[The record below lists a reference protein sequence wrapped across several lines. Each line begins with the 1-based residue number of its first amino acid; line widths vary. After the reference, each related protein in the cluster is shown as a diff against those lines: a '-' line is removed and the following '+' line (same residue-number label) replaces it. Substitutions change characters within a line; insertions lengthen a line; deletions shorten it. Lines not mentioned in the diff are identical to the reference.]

1 MFMRLVQMKVKE
13 GQVEGLRLHYGHRI
27 IPALEAT
34 AGCRYAGL
42 MKSVHHSNECISL
55 TLWEDA
61 SDAEAYERSG
71 VFETLLGETRPY
83 LLESSESRLQLSQDL
98 TLEYVPV
105 PEEPVI
111 SKLPVAARGDPLPP
125 VGDQRSPMWVRIV
138 SLKLRPGKLAEFTRL
153 YSDQVIPTLRN
164 VQGCRYIYL
173 TERSDR
179 KDEILSVTSWDS
191 KEAAEAY
198 EESGLFAR
206 LLESQSETLSELYR
220 WKLEDGK
227 LKGGLSATSDD
238 PTVEHF
244 DMVIGKA
251 FR

>member
-13 GQVEGLRLHYGHRI
+13 GHVEGLRSHYGQHI
-27 IPALEAT
+27 IPVLEKT
-34 AGCRYAGL
+34 TGCRYAGL
-42 MKSVHHSNECISL
+42 MKSIHHAEECISL
-55 TLWEDA
+55 TLWENE
-61 SDAEAYERSG
+61 SDADAYERSG
-71 VFETLLGETRPY
+71 LFNSLLDETRPY
-83 LLESSESRLQLSQDL
+83 LLESSESRLQLSHDL

-105 PEEPVI
+105 PEEPVV
-111 SKLPVAARGDPLPP
+111 SKLPVTARGDP
-125 VGDQRSPMWVRIV
+125 VSSREEQRNPMWVRIV

-153 YSDQVIPTLRN
+153 YSDQVIPTLRK
-164 VQGCRYIYL
+164 VKGCRYIYL
-173 TERSDR
+173 TERSDK

-191 KEAAEAY
+191 KEAAEEY

-206 LLESQSETLSELYR
+206 LLESQSDTLSELYR

-227 LKGGLSATSDD
+227 LEGGLSATSDD

-244 DMVIGKA
+244 DVVVGKA